1 MSDLRHTGT
10 PNGAHSAGLRGPRTI
25 AFTGP
30 QGAGKT
36 ALLESILSVSGAVTR
51 KGTAQAANTV
61 GDSSPEA
68 RHALMSVEANVA
80 TAKYMDDSYT
90 FLDCPGSVEF
100 LGDTLNAL
108 NGADAAVV
116 VAEPD
121 PGKAAMLQPILKR
134 LADLGVPHM
143 IFVNKIDKAQ
153 GQVRDLLAAFQQA
166 SPKPL
171 VLRQVPIWENGI
183 VTGYVDLAHERAY
196 VYREHAAS
204 EVVPIPKSVL
214 EREKEARYQML
225 EKLADY
231 DDHLMEE
238 LLSDITPPKDEIFA
252 DLKRELAEGLI
263 VPVFIGSAAKDYGV
277 RRLLKS
283 FRHDVPGVEALRARR
298 SAKGGDETAV
308 QVLKTLHGASGKQS
322 LVRVLSGIV
331 KDGMTLYRAD
341 GKEERVGGIAQLL
354 GDKQTKIPT
363 ASSGECVVLGRLE
376 SAVTGDTYASA
387 KGAPALSRAE
397 PLEPVYRL
405 SIKTADRK
413 DDVKVS
419 AAMAKLHEEDP
430 SIHYETNAE
439 THEVLLAG
447 QGEMHLRTALAKLAR
462 KYQLALETKPPQV
475 GYKETIRKGATER
488 GRHKK
493 QTGGHGQ
500 FGDVVLEIRPLPRG
514 SGFVFEDKITGG
526 VVPRNFIPSVEK
538 GIVDYLKRGPF
549 GFPVVDVAVALT
561 DGSFH
566 AVDSS
571 DAAFQQAAR
580 IAMSEAMPKCSP
592 VLLEPIMAVEIHTP
606 SDSTA
611 RINQIVTGHR
621 GQILG
626 FDGRTGWPGWDTVS
640 AHIPESELQ
649 TMIVELRSATQ
660 GAATFIAKLDHLSE
674 LTGKL
679 ADHIL
684 ATRAAAA

>member
-1 MSDLRHTGT
+1 MSDISKSGHTNGT
-10 PNGAHSAGLRGPRTI
+10 HALGRRGPRTI
-25 AFTGP
+25 AFAGP

-36 ALLESILSVSGAVTR
+36 ALLESILSITGAISR
-51 KGTAQAANTV
+51 KGTAQAQNTT
-61 GDSSPEA
+61 GDASPEA
-68 RHALMSVEANVA
+68 RNSLMSVEANIA
-80 TAKYMDDSYT
+80 HTKFMDDAFT
-90 FLDCPGSVEF
+90 ILDCPGSVEF

-108 NGADAAVV
+108 NGADACVV

-121 PGKAAMLQPILKR
+121 AAKAAMLQPILKR
-134 LADLGVPHM
+134 LADLGLPHM

-153 GQVRDLLAAFQQA
+153 GQVRDLLAAFQHS

-171 VLRQVPIWENGI
+171 VLRQVPIWDNGI

-204 EVVPIPKSVL
+204 EIIPMPAAVR
-214 EREKEARYQML
+214 ERETEARFQML

-252 DLKRELAEGLI
+252 DLRRELAEGLI
-263 VPVFIGSAAKDYGV
+263 VPVFIGSALKDHGV

-283 FRHDVPGVEALRARR
+283 FRHDVPGVDALCARR
-298 SAKGGDETAV
+298 SLSAGDDTVV

-322 LVRVLSGIV
+322 VVRVLSGTV
-331 KDGMTLYRAD
+331 KDGMTLYRA
-341 GKEERVGGIAQLL
+341 GGGEERVGGIAQII
-354 GDKQTKIPT
+354 GDKQTKVAT
-363 ASSGECVVLGRLE
+363 AGPGDCVALGRLE
-376 SAVTGDTYASA
+376 HAATGDTYASA
-387 KGAPALSRAE
+387 KSIVALPRAE
-397 PLEPVYRL
+397 SLEPVYRL
-405 SIKTADRK
+405 SIRTSDRK

-430 SIHYETNAE
+430 SIHYETNPV
-439 THEVLLAG
+439 THDVLLAG

-462 KYQLALETKPPQV
+462 KYQLVLETKPPQV
-475 GYKETIRKGATER
+475 GYKETIRKSATER

-500 FGDVVLEIRPLPRG
+500 FGDVVLEIRPLARG

-538 GIVDYLKRGPF
+538 GIVDYLKRGPL

-561 DGSFH
+561 DGSYH
-566 AVDSS
+566 GVDSS

-580 IAMSEAMPKCSP
+580 IGMSEGMPKCSP

-626 FDGRTGWPGWDTVS
+626 FDGRAGWPGWDTVS
-640 AHIPESELQ
+640 AHIPEAELQ
-649 TMIVELRSATQ
+649 SIIVELRSATQ
-660 GAATFIAKLDHLSE
+660 GAATFTAKLDHLSE

-679 ADHIL
+679 ADTIL
-684 ATRAAAA
+684 ATRAHAA

>member
-1 MSDLRHTGT
+1 
-10 PNGAHSAGLRGPRTI
+10 
-25 AFTGP
+25 
-30 QGAGKT
+30 
-36 ALLESILSVSGAVTR
+36 
-51 KGTAQAANTV
+51 
-61 GDSSPEA
+61 
-68 RHALMSVEANVA
+68 
-80 TAKYMDDSYT
+80 
-90 FLDCPGSVEF
+90 
-100 LGDTLNAL
+100 LNAL
-108 NGADAAVV
+108 NGADACVV

-121 PGKAAMLQPILKR
+121 PSKAAMLQPILKR
-134 LADLGVPHM
+134 LTDLGLPHM

-153 GQVRDLLAAFQQA
+153 GQIRDLLAAFQLS

-204 EVVPIPKSVL
+204 EIIPMPSSVL
-214 EREKEARYQML
+214 EREKEARFQML

-238 LLSDITPPKDEIFA
+238 LLSDIAPPKDEIFA
-252 DLKRELAEGLI
+252 DLRRELADGLI
-263 VPVFIGSAAKDYGV
+263 VPVFIGSALKDHGV

-298 SAKGGDETAV
+298 GLAAGEEAVV

-322 LVRVLSGIV
+322 VVRVLNGTV
-331 KDGMTLYRAD
+331 KDGMTLHRAD
-341 GKEERVGGIAQLL
+341 GKEERVGGIAQIL
-354 GDKQTKIPT
+354 GDKQSKVAAAGP
-363 ASSGECVVLGRLE
+363 GDCVALGRLE
-376 SAVTGDTYASA
+376 HAVTGDTYASV
-387 KGAPALSRAE
+387 KGMAALPRAE
-397 PLEPVYRL
+397 ALEPVYRL
-405 SIKTADRK
+405 SIRTSDRK

-430 SIHYETNAE
+430 SVVYEANAE
-439 THEVLLAG
+439 THDVILAG

-462 KYQLALETKPPQV
+462 KYALALDTKPPQV
-475 GYKETIRKGATER
+475 GYKETIRKAVTER

-514 SGFVFEDKITGG
+514 SGFAFEDRITGG

-538 GIVDYLKRGPF
+538 GIVDYLKRGPL

-561 DGSFH
+561 DGSYH
-566 AVDSS
+566 SVDSS

-580 IAMSEAMPKCSP
+580 IGMSEGMPKCSP

-626 FDGRTGWPGWDTVS
+626 FDGRAGWPGWDTVS
-640 AHIPESELQ
+640 AHIPEAELQ

-660 GAATFIAKLDHLSE
+660 GAATFTAKLDHLSE

-679 ADHIL
+679 ADHVL
-684 ATRAAAA
+684 ATRAVAA